1 MRLLLDGEEG
11 GGGGGAT
18 SDGAAVGCPSFWGEP
33 LGADS
38 TGEHLGGWY
47 TTADGDRVGS
57 PDENG
62 EVEGLVAKFPWVST
76 EKLNVLQDRQVAAMV
91 LLEFSSDEMALR

>member
-18 SDGAAVGCPSFWGEP
+18 SDGAVVGCP
-33 LGADS
+33 ADS

-47 TTADGDRVGS
+47 TGNADGDRVGS
-57 PDENG
+57 PEENG
-62 EVEGLVAKFPWVST
+62 EVEGLVAKFPLVST

-91 LLEFSSDEMALR
+91 LLEFSSEEMALR